1 MRVNMDNSVVIKGS
15 RNGIIV
21 VLDGQVE
28 FGILKDMVAK
38 KFADSA
44 KFLGNCKTAVRFEGR
59 DLTRDEELALLD
71 VIGANS
77 DLEVV
82 CILSEDPQQNSSFTQ
97 AVNKSLMEEAGHTAT
112 FYKGNLR
119 SGQQLECDNSIIYV
133 GDINPGAAI
142 SSNGNIIVLGALKGN
157 AAAGASGN
165 RDAFVFAL
173 DMNPMQIR
181 IADTIARAPDNPD
194 KNTTRESK
202 IAFLEDEN
210 IYIEPVTKSIL
221 NDLRIG

>member
-1 MRVNMDNSVVIKGS
+1 MPVFSAFQMRRLEQSAVE
-15 RNGIIV
+15 NGT
-21 VLDGQVE
+21 DY
-28 FGILKDMVAK
+28 
-38 KFADSA
+38 
-44 KFLGNCKTAVRFEGR
+44 
-59 DLTRDEELALLD
+59 LT
-71 VIGANS
+71 
-77 DLEVV
+77 
-82 CILSEDPQQNSSFTQ
+82 
-97 AVNKSLMEEAGHTAT
+97 LMENAGNTAT

-142 SSNGNIIVLGALKGN
+142 SSNGNIIVLGSLKGN
-157 AAAGASGN
+157 AVAGASGN

-194 KNTTRESK
+194 RNQAKESK

-221 NDLRIG
+221 NELRIG

>member
-1 MRVNMDNSVVIKGS
+1 MDNSVVIKGS

-38 KFADSA
+38 KFADSS

-59 DLTRDEELALLD
+59 YLTRNEELELLD

-82 CILSEDPQQNSSFTQ
+82 CILSEDPHETSSFAQ
-97 AVNKSLMEEAGHTAT
+97 AVNKSLMETAGNTAT

-119 SGQQLECDNSIIYV
+119 SGQQLQCDNSIIYV

-157 AAAGASGN
+157 AVAGASGN

-194 KNTTRESK
+194 RTQVKESK

-221 NDLRIG
+221 NELRIG

>member
-1 MRVNMDNSVVIKGS
+1 MDNSVVIKGS

-21 VLDGQVE
+21 VLDGQAE

-38 KFADSA
+38 KFADSS

-59 DLTRDEELALLD
+59 ELTRDEEFALLEA
-71 VIGANS
+71 IGANS

-82 CILSEDPQQNSSFTQ
+82 CILGEDPQQNTSFTE
-97 AVNKSLMEEAGHTAT
+97 AVNKTLMENAGNTAT

-119 SGQQLECDNSIIYV
+119 SGQQLESDNSIIYV

-142 SSNGNIIVLGALKGN
+142 SSNGNIIVLGSLKGN
-157 AAAGASGN
+157 AVAGASGN

-194 KNTTRESK
+194 RNQAKESK

-210 IYIEPVTKSIL
+210 IYIEPVTKSVL
-221 NDLRIG
+221 NELRIG